1 MLLFSMVGHVGSS
14 DAFLPTMI
22 TAHYYYIDI
31 HQLGTQTNPIMSIF
45 VFKIEGGGVSFVWF
59 G

>member
-1 MLLFSMVGHVGSS
+1 MVGHVGSL

-31 HQLGTQTNPIMSIF
+31 HQLGTKTNPIMSIF